1 MSDLNPQTQGIF
13 QVEAG
18 KLHPKVNCL
27 SIVANAELR
36 SPNRLKPEKKKRK
49 KRKQHPEDG
58 VGTLTLYTLALVGSK
73 E

>member
-36 SPNRLKPEKKKRK
+36 SRNRLKPEKKKK
-49 KRKQHPEDG
+49 KEKKTTP
-58 VGTLTLYTLALVGSK
+58 
-73 E
+73 

>member
-36 SPNRLKPEKKKRK
+36 SPNRLKPEKKKKERK
-49 KRKQHPEDG
+49 ENN
-58 VGTLTLYTLALVGSK
+58 TLRMVLEL
-73 E
+73 